1 MACVYRKCEMSVPS
15 SSPVTDLL
23 AGLSPEELILVMEI
37 GQHVQPVG
45 ARVAARA
52 LSGAGVNMSEASI
65 SRMLARLD
73 VLGLTRGV
81 ARKGRVLTA
90 DGQSAVEQRQQ
101 QLRQN
106 ESFDRALD
114 LRSIDEVLD
123 WLRARR
129 VLEGEAAYLAAL
141 RAKEAELAEFES
153 AMREHDELVKRGSLG
168 LRTIGMHFH
177 VLIAKAAQSPIFE
190 ALVDSLT
197 SSKVHAVE
205 DALDFITAS
214 RGTIGDSAAEH
225 RKLYAAIKARD
236 AATARQVMH
245 EHIGRLEE
253 EVVHFAEHS
262 STESLSAAIAMFKRA
277 AFSTAAPSS

>member
-1 MACVYRKCEMSVPS
+1 
-15 SSPVTDLL
+15 
-23 AGLSPEELILVMEI
+23 MEI

-52 LSGAGVNMSEASI
+52 LSDAGVNMSEASI
-65 SRMLARLD
+65 SRMLVRLD
-73 VLGLTRGV
+73 ALGLTRGV
-81 ARKGRVLTA
+81 ARKGRVLTV
-90 DGQSAVEQRQQ
+90 DGQSAVEQRRQ

-141 RAKEAELAEFES
+141 RAEESELAEFES
-153 AMREHDELVKRGSLG
+153 AMREHEELIKRGSLG
-168 LRTIGMHFH
+168 LRTIGMQFH

-214 RGTIGDSAAEH
+214 RGTMGDSAAEH
-225 RKLYAAIKARD
+225 RKLFAAIKARD
-236 AATARQVMH
+236 AAIARQVMQ

-253 EVVHFAEHS
+253 EVLHFAEHS

-277 AFSTAAPSS
+277 ASRSATTSS